1 MFNLSSIQ
9 YTPKVYKMI
18 GDLIPE
24 GKTTLLHGR
33 SGSGK
38 TLSIIK
44 YFNALGIEPVL
55 LDFDENDAYS
65 KEKILHLDGY
75 LFIDNLLNKAVKKDL
90 LYALKG
96 RIIIIDTYAK
106 CNLYLDEKLTEYKTP
121 DIADVLEANGNTVVV
136 IAHTEYFSGKE
147 AEPDVDKVFANHVAC
162 KLHLHRDISF
172 DKRSKSSKE
181 YIYLT
186 IEKLRNSTLTII
198 ENWMRD

>member
-1 MFNLSSIQ
+1 
-9 YTPKVYKMI
+9 
-18 GDLIPE
+18 
-24 GKTTLLHGR
+24 
-33 SGSGK
+33 
-38 TLSIIK
+38 
-44 YFNALGIEPVL
+44 
-55 LDFDENDAYS
+55 
-65 KEKILHLDGY
+65 
-75 LFIDNLLNKAVKKDL
+75 L
-90 LYALKG
+90 LYALRG

-186 IEKLRNSTLTII
+186 NRKIKK
-198 ENWMRD
+198 